1 MSFAFP
7 SLTIIACYVIK
18 EVQKTYNDGKRKKSG
33 NKKYFKK
40 GSLINRDLPWCEM
53 GGGGAS
59 LSKNRTL

>member
-1 MSFAFP
+1 MLENLKSIL
-7 SLTIIACYVIK
+7 SKLCLKISESDENTHK
-18 EVQKTYNDGKRKKSG
+18 SSQKRVK